1 MPEKNKNFSDTKIL
15 DEILAAIHNINYGE
29 ILITIHDSK
38 IVQIEKR
45 EKRRF
50 IPKGGT

>member
-1 MPEKNKNFSDTKIL
+1 MPEQNTNFSDTKIL
-15 DEILAAIHNINYGE
+15 DEILAAIRDIDYGE
-29 ILITIHDSK
+29 ILITIHNSK

-50 IPKGGT
+50 TPKGGT